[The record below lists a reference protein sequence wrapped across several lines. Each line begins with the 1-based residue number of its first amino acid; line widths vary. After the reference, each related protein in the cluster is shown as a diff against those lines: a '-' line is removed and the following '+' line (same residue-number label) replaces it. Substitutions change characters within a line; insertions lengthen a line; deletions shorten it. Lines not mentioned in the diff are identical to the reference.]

1 VLNREEDDVPHRRED
16 RGERSD
22 ELGEEDG
29 RTTGCQSDSSR
40 ERRTQDREERT
51 DRMATRRIMGETV
64 SVLDRMSGMQNMA
77 VKNPTSTLRS
87 QGEMHVSLLVLL
99 VQ

>member
-1 VLNREEDDVPHRRED
+1 
-16 RGERSD
+16 
-22 ELGEEDG
+22 
-29 RTTGCQSDSSR
+29 
-40 ERRTQDREERT
+40 
-51 DRMATRRIMGETV
+51 MATRRIMGETV